1 MKKLTFAEAVS
12 ILEIP
17 TDSHEVDGGL
27 TLAYRKAMKKY
38 HPDVSSLPKDMALE
52 MAKLVNA
59 AYELLHEN
67 MGKWCAKDGDKVNLT
82 DILEEMYHKAKHL
95 PYIKFHPRFMWLWVE
110 IVIPPEFKPGK
121 EDSLKT
127 ISEKLKKAKA
137 FKKQI
142 GDELEK
148 LGFAHSKTQEKGKP
162 DWNFH
167 SPEYGASPWKRGSWG
182 WDKINNWFGDDEMQ
196 SSPRPVLA

>member
-17 TDSHEVDGGL
+17 EGSHEVDGGL
-27 TLAYRKAMKKY
+27 TTAYRKAMKKY
-38 HPDVSSLPKDMALE
+38 HPDVSSLPRDIALE

-82 DILEEMYHKAKHL
+82 DMLEEMYNKAKHL
-95 PYIKFHPRFMWLWVE
+95 PHIVFHPRFMWLWVE
-110 IVIPPEFKPGK
+110 ILTPPEYKAVMADDLK
-121 EDSLKT
+121 EIAAKV
-127 ISEKLKKAKA
+127 KKAKA
-137 FKKQI
+137 FKKKV
-142 GDELEK
+142 GAELER
-148 LGFAHSKTQEKGKP
+148 LGFTYSREQKKYF
-162 DWNFH
+162 WH
-167 SPEYGASPWKRGSWG
+167 SPEYGANPFKKGSWG
-182 WDKINNWFGDDEMQ
+182 WDKINIWFGEDEMQ